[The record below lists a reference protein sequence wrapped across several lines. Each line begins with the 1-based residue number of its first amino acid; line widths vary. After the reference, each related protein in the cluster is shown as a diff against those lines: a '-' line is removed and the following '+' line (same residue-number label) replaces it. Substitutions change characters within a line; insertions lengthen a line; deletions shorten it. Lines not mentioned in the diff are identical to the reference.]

1 MSSPSLWAT
10 MPTRGRNY
18 VRDTAALGLLTA
30 LLLGSKMAMAWLPN
44 IEPVSLLII
53 VYVAVLGL
61 RALLPIYAYVLLEY
75 ALWGFGL
82 WSACY
87 LYVWLVLALAAY
99 ALRRMESPL
108 GWAVLSGA
116 FGLCFGGRCALTY
129 LAVGGWAL
137 ALSWWVQGIPFD
149 ALHCAGN
156 FAMALVLFRPCK
168 RALARLWTGRSPEI
182 RG

>member
-1 MSSPSLWAT
+1 
-10 MPTRGRNY
+10 MPIRGRNY
-18 VRDTAALGLLTA
+18 ARDTAVLGLLTA
-30 LLLGSKMAMAWLPN
+30 LLLGSKLAMAWLPN
-44 IEPVSLLII
+44 IEPVSLLIM
-53 VYVAVLGL
+53 VYAAVLGL

-108 GWAVLSGA
+108 GWAVLSGT
-116 FGLCFGGRCALTY
+116 FGACFGALCALMY
-129 LAVGGWAL
+129 LPVEGWQF
-137 ALSWWVQGIPFD
+137 ALSWWVSGIPFD
-149 ALHCAGN
+149 LLHCGGN
-156 FAMALVLFRPCK
+156 FVMALALFRPCEK
-168 RALARLWTGRSPEI
+168 VLSRLIQTVPSL